1 MCTDG
6 CRGVKNWRYESAGA
20 AQQAFNR
27 QGLSSIIVFDRQ
39 KPFGIVLRLMGLKV
53 RYLQESSIAR
63 AGRIYTTNITLLV
76 RVL

>member
-53 RYLQESSIAR
+53 RYLQ
-63 AGRIYTTNITLLV
+63 
-76 RVL
+76 